1 MVNKK
6 GEDRRVAA
14 EYLRSSS
21 CINAVL
27 VVVVDDEQMR
37 RDLTRDVR
45 LSGQLQVARLRV
57 VGSLLPNGSLEIIGW
72 V

>member
-45 LSGQLQVARLRV
+45 LSGQLQVAV